1 MGTSVSFQVE
11 SVVESF
17 AAVSAEVTFDL
28 AVAFDMSVEH
38 ALERKFLVALAT
50 YKLVCVYLHT

>member
-11 SVVESF
+11 CVVESF
-17 AAVSAEVTFDL
+17 AAEGAQITFDL

-38 ALERKFLVALAT
+38 ALERKFLVAHAA
-50 YKLVCVYLHT
+50 YKLVRISLHT